1 MEILINLTQ
10 VPDFCK
16 SIRLIIIP
24 IQIVLNQQIITQNLK
39 IKHKLIIPR
48 IISLINR
55 LVPKIKLYKILQAEK
70 TNPYLKTKILPIHLI
85 IISNKI
91 KAINKFII

>member
-24 IQIVLNQQIITQNLK
+24 IQIVLNQQIITLNLK
-39 IKHKLIIPR
+39 IKHKLIVPR
-48 IISLINR
+48 IISLINH
-55 LVPKIKLYKILQAEK
+55 LVPKIKLNKILQAEI
-70 TNPYLKTKILPIHLI
+70 TNLQFKPKILQIHQI
-85 IISNKI
+85 IISN
-91 KAINKFII
+91 